1 MVAPPWYPIP
11 PQGYGGIE
19 WMMAW
24 LAEALID
31 RGHDVTIIG
40 VGEQQTRATL
50 IPTFAEPQWPR
61 LGDALVEFV
70 HAAEVDRILD
80 DLAADLAVDVVHD
93 HSGAGPLSTRHRN
106 APTVLTAH
114 GPADHRDLGRYYQ
127 LLATDAALVAISHTQ
142 RDSAPGLPWAGT
154 VHNAIPVDEF
164 PFQGPKDDFCLFL
177 GRMSPE
183 KAPDLAIKAARAA
196 GCPIVLAA
204 KCNERD
210 EHRYFEQHIRP
221 LLGPDAEWLGEVG
234 TEQKK
239 DLLRRARCL
248 VNPIQWNEP
257 FGIVMVEAM
266 ACGTPVVALRNG
278 SAPELVDDAI
288 TGFLCDRPSEL
299 AWAIVRSDEIEP
311 KLCRQHVADNFDVA
325 TMAAKYEAIYRTAI
339 RTAIAAR
346 ARPSRDQSRTAPRPS
361 APSLSWLN
369 G

>member
-24 LAEALID
+24 LADGLVD

-40 VGEQQTRATL
+40 VGERQTRAKL
-50 IPTFAEPQWPR
+50 ISTFVEPQWPR
-61 LGDALVEFV
+61 LGEGLLECV

-80 DLAADLAVDVVHD
+80 DLAVDVVHD

-127 LLATDAALVAISHTQ
+127 LLAADAALVAISHAQ

-177 GRMSPE
+177 GRMNPE

-196 GCPIVLAA
+196 GCSIVLAA

-210 EHRYFEQHIRP
+210 EHRYFEERVRP
-221 LLGPDAEWLGEVG
+221 LLGPHAEWLGEVG

-266 ACGTPVVALRNG
+266 ACGTPVVAMRNG
-278 SAPELVDDAI
+278 SAPELVDDGI

-325 TMAAKYEAIYRTAI
+325 TMAAKYEAIYQ
-339 RTAIAAR
+339 TAIAAR
-346 ARPSRDQSRTAPRPS
+346 ARPQPRPVPHHALGLGTS
-361 APSLSWLN
+361 GRAVSS
-369 G
+369 